1 MTLYL
6 DERILRRG
14 DEVLPVL
21 VDAQRRDAA
30 VTPENQVTN
39 LIGVVGLPIGKLK
52 RYWPFRVLRI
62 KIDNCGLTIE
72 AYQSIF
78 FHGSG
83 LRNKL
88 VRFSIVGI
96 YLGYLK

>member
-6 DERILRRG
+6 DQRILRRG

-52 RYWPFRVLRI
+52 RY
-62 KIDNCGLTIE
+62 
-72 AYQSIF
+72 
-78 FHGSG
+78 
-83 LRNKL
+83 
-88 VRFSIVGI
+88 
-96 YLGYLK
+96 